1 MTTSTNSPQWF
12 APRFIV
18 TVLAA
23 LSMVG
28 CGGGGDDPAPI
39 PTVSSVSVVAGSSK
53 YSQQMVIAVT
63 GTDVDQQLYV
73 TSPSCT
79 GMTLSLSAPYVSN
92 SATAYYRCRVTALGT
107 NLVTVARAV
116 DQVTLGSAAFTV
128 AQPQVTMTVTDEGAS
143 FTGTMVFTLYP
154 TEAPL
159 TVNNFL
165 NYVNTGFYLG
175 TIFHR
180 VNNTTAVVQGGG
192 YLPFTVGAAPVL
204 KTATFAPVP
213 LEVGRGLSNVQWS
226 LGMARGPA
234 LDSAASQFYINVLDN
249 ASLDG
254 LNGGYAVF
262 GTVSSGT
269 NVVTAMDTSPCTN
282 AFFASTGSECAPI
295 PNIQIIAAS
304 QTQ

>member
-1 MTTSTNSPQWF
+1 
-12 APRFIV
+12 
-18 TVLAA
+18 
-23 LSMVG
+23 
-28 CGGGGDDPAPI
+28 
-39 PTVSSVSVVAGSSK
+39 
-53 YSQQMVIAVT
+53 
-63 GTDVDQQLYV
+63 
-73 TSPSCT
+73 
-79 GMTLSLSAPYVSN
+79 
-92 SATAYYRCRVTALGT
+92 
-107 NLVTVARAV
+107 
-116 DQVTLGSAAFTV
+116 
-128 AQPQVTMTVTDEGAS
+128 
-143 FTGTMVFTLYP
+143 
-154 TEAPL
+154 
-159 TVNNFL
+159 
-165 NYVNTGFYLG
+165 
-175 TIFHR
+175 
-180 VNNTTAVVQGGG
+180 
-192 YLPFTVGAAPVL
+192 
-204 KTATFAPVP
+204 VP